1 MIAGCILEDTV
12 EEDSVIVFLGD
23 NGVSVHS
30 FETNPEAVQLIVERE
45 PEIIA
50 FDVGLNEARE
60 RLTEDEKDLQEEG
73 YIFTPSKQDTKRIK
87 RLEALQKH
95 LFNEMGAEQPE
106 IIRFEPQ
113 ITAEELAIHGDEA
126 LQSYGIDADKLKSS
140 KQFDAML
147 GAVTARFYEQN
158 QHKDLDVIVPKTG
171 GSEE

>member
-23 NGVSVHS
+23 DGVSVHQ
-30 FETNPEAVQLIVERE
+30 FETNQEAVELITEKE

-60 RLTEDEKDLQEEG
+60 GLTEDEEELQEEG

-113 ITAEELAIHGDEA
+113 ITAEELAIHDDSGLE
-126 LQSYGIDADKLKSS
+126 SYGIDTEEIKSA

-158 QHKDLDVIVPKTG
+158 QHTDLDVIVPKTG
-171 GSEE
+171 ESEE